1 MFIQWLTN
9 ITDKFNFYTALVFVM
24 SGVEL
29 LGYFLVALLVGY
41 VWAWYMIIN
50 EETTD
55 FKVFSSEEEIEEF
68 HKSCFHGMRKGIE

>member
-1 MFIQWLTN
+1 MDLDHYSLTN
-9 ITDKFNFYTALVFVM
+9 NFNFYTALGSYM